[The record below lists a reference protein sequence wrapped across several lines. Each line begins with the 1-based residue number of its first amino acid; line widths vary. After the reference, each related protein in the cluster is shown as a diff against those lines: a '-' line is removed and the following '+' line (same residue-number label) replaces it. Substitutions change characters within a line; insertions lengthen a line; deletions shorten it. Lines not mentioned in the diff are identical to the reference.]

1 MSKPIKEKTQGL
13 LRQQAIVA
21 TREAAKD
28 DNVSVHAD
36 ALALVSQPDLMFV
49 NAPISG
55 IEKIDFKAMFDGHSV
70 LDDTP
75 VMYWQLSGDVF
86 GHTKDSIP
94 AGFYSVVANQKR
106 GAVSLRDAEGKTVAQ
121 GDLSVCIQTP
131 PTVMEKAK
139 TTVKITSVDADLFP
153 PHIKVCGSVTIS
165 EGKKS
170 IKITACIEAGF

>member
-131 PTVMEKAK
+131 PTVMEKVVSGGVDS
-139 TTVKITSVDADLFP
+139 VKFGKKSV
-153 PHIKVCGSVTIS
+153 KVCGHVTVS
-165 EGKKS
+165 GPGGFEVTLSG
-170 IKITACIEAGF
+170 CIEVQL